1 MVERHLRISAYAV
14 CVEGGRILLARWTGG
29 DGKQWGLP
37 GGGLQHGEDPYD
49 AAVREV
55 EEETGY
61 TVEIERLLGIDSL
74 HQRHPRWLTHD
85 ADFHGVRVVYAGRV
99 TGGELRHEVNGSTDL
114 AAWIEL
120 DRLAGLDRAPLVDT
134 ALALHTERPPHG
146 RAAGPR

>member
-1 MVERHLRISAYAV
+1 MVKRHLRVGAYAV
-14 CVEGGRILLARWTGG
+14 CVEDGKILLARWAGG
-29 DGKQWGLP
+29 EGKQWTLP

-61 TVEIERLLGIDSL
+61 TVEIEQLLGIDTL
-74 HQRHPRWLTHD
+74 HQRHPGWLTHD
-85 ADFHGVRVVYAGRV
+85 ADFHGVRIVYAARV

-120 DRLAGLDRAPLVDT
+120 DRMADLDRSRLVDT
-134 ALALHTERPPHG
+134 ALALDAERPPHG
-146 RAAGPR
+146 RVIPPR